1 MKTVLVTGG
10 AKGVGLILSRAL
22 TQDGWHVTACGRTR
36 QTLVE
41 GVHAYVR
48 ADLLLAGA
56 AKSLLRNMPLPD
68 ALICNAG
75 NYGTLGAF
83 VDLDFAKWRASL
95 ELNFFAVAEM
105 VQEYVRL
112 VHLDGNGTRR
122 KIVIVGGAG
131 IGGTKTVKGMSA
143 YSCAKAA
150 LVDFVESIALEEAG
164 VDINVLAPGAVV
176 TGITEQAR
184 AAGLSIETKESVEAR
199 ALIGKTIVR
208 LLGPALDGLSGRL
221 VSARWDLDR
230 LAELEVDFEMAG
242 PEAGMDRWRL
252 RRIDDELFTGTD

>member
-184 AAGLSIETKESVEAR
+184 AAGLSTETKDSVETR
-199 ALIGKTIVR
+199 ELIGKTIVR
-208 LLGPALDGLSGRL
+208 LLSPALDGLSGRL

-230 LAELEVDFEMAG
+230 LAELEVAG
-242 PEAGMDRWRL
+242 PEAGTDRWRL

>member
-131 IGGTKTVKGMSA
+131 IGGAKTVKGMSA

-184 AAGLSIETKESVEAR
+184 AAGLSTETKDSVETR
-199 ALIGKTIVR
+199 ELIGKTIVR
-208 LLGPALDGLSGRL
+208 LLSPALDGLSGRL